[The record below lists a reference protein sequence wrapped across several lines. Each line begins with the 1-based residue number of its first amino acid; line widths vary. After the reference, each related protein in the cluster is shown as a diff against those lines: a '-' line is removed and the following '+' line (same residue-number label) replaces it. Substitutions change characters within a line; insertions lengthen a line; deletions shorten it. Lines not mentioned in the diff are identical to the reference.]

1 MSLMPVVKILRVEE
15 NFQYG
20 TFGILLFHTEAFC
33 VTLEPPDI
41 ENVQDIS
48 SIPAQQYMCE
58 RVVSPKYG
66 DVFKIMN
73 VPDRTDVLFHAGNF
87 VRHTEACILL
97 AEHFG
102 KIKEKRGVLNSGK
115 TFGKFMYLLKDYN
128 EFHLTIDE
136 HY

>member
-1 MSLMPVVKILRVEE
+1 
-15 NFQYG
+15 
-20 TFGILLFHTEAFC
+20 
-33 VTLEPPDI
+33 
-41 ENVQDIS
+41 
-48 SIPAQQYMCE
+48 
-58 RVVSPKYG
+58 VSPRYG